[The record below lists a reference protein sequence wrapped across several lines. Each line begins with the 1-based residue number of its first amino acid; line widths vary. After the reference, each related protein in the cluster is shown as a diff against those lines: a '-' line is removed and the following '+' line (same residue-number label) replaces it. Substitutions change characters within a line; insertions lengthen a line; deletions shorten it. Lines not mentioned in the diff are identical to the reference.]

1 MCPCFIT
8 SAVTDR
14 LTLHEFPLYKE
25 LLRICAVLRSVGRRR
40 ELNRWPTFHLFCEL
54 SRGQASLW
62 SAAISQHDSGE
73 LDLQC
78 GYFARL
84 VWE

>member
-1 MCPCFIT
+1 MPMFHYVCSDI
-8 SAVTDR
+8 DR

-54 SRGQASLW
+54 S
-62 SAAISQHDSGE
+62 SG
-73 LDLQC
+73 
-78 GYFARL
+78 
-84 VWE
+84 